1 MRLQLIIALLA
12 WPAAA
17 VAQVAEH
24 EPGAG
29 DVNSSVAVYA
39 DSDRTTVVTSVV
51 DANVRLPIAV
61 ELAAHALVDAVSSA
75 SVDVVSAATSR
86 FTENR
91 VELGATAQIA
101 IRRSTEASV
110 GYTHSGENDWQ
121 SHAIELGISQDLAR
135 KNAKLTLG
143 YGFTRNDVGRAHD
156 PGFDELL
163 DVHGAQLAFAQVL
176 GKRSLLTV
184 AYTLAYAHGY
194 QGSPYRF
201 ITTTDGLSAPESPPE
216 SRTRHAVTA
225 RWMRA
230 VGHADAIDARY
241 RIYRDDWGILSHTVE
256 LAYTHAV
263 SDAWSVRLR
272 TRGYHQD
279 HAAFYRETY
288 DMPMRYMTV
297 DRELSTFWDGAAGI
311 KLARASEHVD
321 VDLKSDAIVYRFE
334 DYARL
339 RGRVAIVTGLGA
351 TWRW

>member
-1 MRLQLIIALLA
+1 MRLQLIIAVVA
-12 WPAAA
+12 WPVAAS
-17 VAQVAEH
+17 AQVAEQD
-24 EPGAG
+24 PGSG
-29 DVNSSVAVYA
+29 DVKSSLAVYA

-51 DANVRLPIAV
+51 DANVRLPVAV
-61 ELAAHALVDAVSSA
+61 DVAAHALVDAVSSA

-91 VELGATAQIA
+91 VEVGATAQVGIT
-101 IRRSTEASV
+101 RSTEASL
-110 GYTHSGENDWQ
+110 GYTHSGENDWR
-121 SHAIELGISQDLAR
+121 SHAIELGLSQDLAR

-163 DVHGAQLAFAQVL
+163 DIHGAQLALAQVL
-176 GKRSLLTV
+176 GKRTLVTLS
-184 AYTLAYAHGY
+184 YTLAYAHGY

-201 ITTTDGLSAPESPPE
+201 ITTSDGFSAPESPPS
-216 SRTRHAVTA
+216 SRTRHAVMV

-230 VGHADAIDARY
+230 VGHADALDARY

-256 LAYTHAV
+256 IAYTHAL
-263 SDAWSVRLR
+263 SDAWSLRLR
-272 TRGYHQD
+272 ARGYHQD

-297 DRELSTFWDGAAGI
+297 DRELSTFWDGAAGV
-311 KLARASEHVD
+311 KLGRASERID
-321 VDLKSDAIVYRFE
+321 LDLKSDAIVYRFD

-339 RGRVAIVTGLGA
+339 RGRVAIVSALGV